1 MCNVNVRMNAS
12 ALSIRITTGAEN
24 SIEMRRCRAVIFDL
38 DDTLVPTSRI
48 DRAAIL
54 SAAVK
59 ALSGGDGT
67 KPAARF
73 AELLKA
79 EPFPP
84 ESSGQ
89 DIPSWRS
96 MLWERALQGSGGSQA
111 ARLAYETWCAER
123 LGNFRFS
130 TDVVAM
136 VKSLQQAGYKTGI
149 LTNGHAEVQRAKTA
163 ACDAAGLF
171 GAKSVIVA
179 GEHPEQKP
187 HASIF
192 RTACAALGE
201 PESATVMVGD
211 SYAADIAGGINA
223 NLLATIWIRP
233 PAVEN
238 VEGGSLMHGHLSA
251 VPAGQPS
258 PSYTVDDVLK
268 VEACLREIG

>member
-1 MCNVNVRMNAS
+1 
-12 ALSIRITTGAEN
+12 
-24 SIEMRRCRAVIFDL
+24 MRRCRAVIFDL

-89 DIPSWRS
+89 DVPSWRS
-96 MLWERALQGSGGSQA
+96 MLWERALQGSGASEA
-111 ARLAYETWCAER
+111 ARLAYDTWCAER
-123 LGNFRFS
+123 LGNFKFS
-130 TDVVAM
+130 SEVVSM
-136 VKSLQQAGYKTGI
+136 VQRLQEAGYKTGI
-149 LTNGHAEVQRAKTA
+149 LTNGHADVQRAKTA
-163 ACDAAGLF
+163 ACDATGLF
-171 GAKSVIVA
+171 GEKVVIVA

-192 RTACAALGE
+192 RTACTALGE

-211 SYAADIAGGINA
+211 SYAADITGGINA
-223 NLLATIWIRP
+223 KLLGTIWIRP
-233 PAVEN
+233 PSAEGAEN
-238 VEGGSLMHGHLSA
+238 GSLMHGHLSA
-251 VPAGQPS
+251 VPPGQPS
-258 PSYTVDDVLK
+258 PSYTVGSVLD